1 MQLAKEGERSIHA
14 VQNAIFFKIL
24 SIKIRINPS
33 QEEGGGVR
41 GGGERER
48 EGARRKRTFSTRFL
62 APPPPPPSPVFF
74 HASFSCRLLCK
85 HKTHRTRR
93 CRHSSHT
100 QRRNIWV
107 SQERGR
113 EKSWTTERRCC
124 SFVVFFFRPHF
135 RSTFIQSAR
144 RGDEA
149 SKEREREPRYQ
160 KCGNLRGG
168 EDHTEKRNRNTQKK
182 NIFFFFF
189 CHLFSRS
196 LSLFS
201 ASLPSL
207 HCAAATSAAAA
218 AVGAAAAAAAAD
230 ALLPPPPLTSSSPP
244 ETTLM

>member
-33 QEEGGGVR
+33 QEEGGGGR
-41 GGGERER
+41 GGG
-48 EGARRKRTFSTRFL
+48 RKRKRRGEEETNFL
-62 APPPPPPSPVFF
+62 DPLPGSPAPRPPPSPVFF

-168 EDHTEKRNRNTQKK
+168 RITRKNEPETRKK
-182 NIFFFFF
+182 KT
-189 CHLFSRS
+189 FSSSSSVISS
-196 LSLFS
+196 LALCLS
-201 ASLPSL
+201 SLPLFPPFTAPPRPQRPQQQSEQQQQRRQRTRCSL
-207 HCAAATSAAAA
+207 R
-218 AVGAAAAAAAAD
+218 
-230 ALLPPPPLTSSSPP
+230 PP
-244 ETTLM
+244 